1 MENITENGL
10 RRDPEKD
17 PKSDLEK
24 DPRDPE
30 KDLKP
35 DLEKPPELDAPD
47 PASDTDQ
54 ITITA
59 LEDGATSPPAPSTQQ
74 PTVSP
79 PPDGGLQAWLQVL
92 GSFAVMVATW
102 GLVNT
107 FGVYQT
113 YYETSSMLVPRVS
126 ASAISWIGSVQASLL
141 LVLGLVS
148 GPLYDAG
155 HFRSTLTLGLVLVSL
170 GMFLTSLATKYWHLV
185 LAQGVC
191 VGLGMGLAFL
201 PSTAVLAQY
210 FSRRRALAIGV
221 ASTGSPLAGIVFP
234 ILFSRLETSLG
245 FGWATR
251 VIAFVVLALSAVPVA
266 FMRVRTPP
274 VSTAGKRRPLFDRT
288 ALSDPPFLLFC
299 LAGFSSF
306 LVLYVPF
313 FYTQLYTIVHGLA
326 QPSFAPYLVT
336 FLNAGSV
343 LGRVLPALAADRYG
357 SLTTNGL
364 CTLLA
369 AALAFSW
376 LGCSASLGGLTAFA
390 LLYGAFSGGVV
401 ALAPSVVVGL
411 SYHRDP
417 GTVGVRMGMCFA
429 VNGVAVLVGAPVAG
443 AVLGRAGWTSMIV
456 FTGVFLAAGAVLCGG
471 ARWVVFRERG
481 AW

>member
-1 MENITENGL
+1 MENTTENTM
-10 RRDPEKD
+10 EKD
-17 PKSDLEK
+17 LEGDLEQH
-24 DPRDPE
+24 
-30 KDLKP
+30 LKP

-59 LEDGATSPPAPSTQQ
+59 VENGITPPAPSPSPQQ
-74 PTVSP
+74 TTVSP

-113 YYETSSMLVPRVS
+113 YYETSAMLVPRVS

-155 HFRSTLTLGLVLVSL
+155 HFRSTLTLGLALVSL

-234 ILFSRLETSLG
+234 ILFSRLEVHLG

-274 VSTAGKRRPLFDRT
+274 QPTGAKRRPLFDRT
-288 ALSDPPFLLFC
+288 ALRDPPFLLFC

-336 FLNAGSV
+336 FLNVGSV

-357 SLTTNGL
+357 SLTTNGI

-369 AALAFSW
+369 AGLAFAW

-411 SYHRDP
+411 SHRDP

-443 AVLGRAGWTSMIV
+443 AVLGNSGWTSMIV

-481 AW
+481 PGRA